1 MIYTIDNKPFRY
13 KIEVEVID
21 HCGSINHSNLNKL
34 LTKKETEVVERM
46 ILAHACAG
54 IDISSEEY
62 IEGIN
67 STIEGLGNDL

>member
-1 MIYTIDNKPFRY
+1 MFLIFSL
-13 KIEVEVID
+13 IEVTVVD
-21 HCGSINHSNLNKL
+21 GGGSMNYSNLNKL
-34 LTKKETEVVERM
+34 ISKKETEVIERI

-54 IDISSEEY
+54 IDISSDEY